1 MIDSIIQIPPF
12 NFRIRSPIAAVA
24 RHIDYFYS
32 SYGKRRPD
40 AFIDFDVQVL
50 PGKGLRRWWRPQAR
64 FLLDDV
70 ESFFPLPMEQAAPM
84 LEWGL
89 NWCLASRP
97 LGYLVMHAGTLARS
111 GDALMMPGSP
121 GAGKST
127 LSASLCLLED
137 WQLFSDELAILDP
150 TSGLLH
156 PHPRPI
162 SLKNDSI
169 RLVAGFPQAQLGA
182 IYTDTHKGTVSHA
195 RCPDHSIATAAA
207 SERARVRWIVF
218 PRFVSGKMANIQEIS
233 RAEAFTLISEQSFN
247 KERMGETG
255 FDALC
260 SMLTGARCFQIEYG
274 STQDGLR
281 LIRDITAT

>member
-1 MIDSIIQIPPF
+1 LIDSIIQIPPF
-12 NFRIRSPIAAVA
+12 NVRVRSPIAAVA
-24 RHIDYFYS
+24 RHLSYFYS
-32 SYGKRRPD
+32 AYGKCQPD
-40 AFIDFDVQVL
+40 SFVDFDVQVL
-50 PGKGLRRWWRPQAR
+50 PGNGLRRWWRPQAR
-64 FLLDDV
+64 FLLDNV

-111 GDALMMPGSP
+111 GNALMMPGSP

-137 WQLFSDELAILDP
+137 WQLLSDELAILDP
-150 TSGLLH
+150 ASGLLH

-169 RLVAGFPQAQLGA
+169 RLVADFPGARLGA
-182 IYTDTHKGTVSHA
+182 VYTDTHKGTISHA
-195 RCPDHSIATAAA
+195 LCPDHSIAKATETAC
-207 SERARVRWIVF
+207 VRWIVF
-218 PRFVSGKMANIQEIS
+218 PRFTAGKAANIEEIS
-233 RAEAFTLISEQSFN
+233 RTEAFTLISEQSFN

-255 FDALC
+255 FQALC
-260 SMLTGARCFQIEYG
+260 SMLTGAQCFQIEYG
-274 STQDGLR
+274 STQDGLK

>member
-1 MIDSIIQIPPF
+1 LIDSIIQIPPF
-12 NFRIRSPIAAVA
+12 NIRIRSPIPAVA
-24 RHIDYFYS
+24 RHISFFYA
-32 SYGKRRPD
+32 SYGKCQQD
-40 AFIDFDVQVL
+40 SFVDFDVQVL
-50 PGKGLRRWWRPQAR
+50 PGNGLRRWWRPQAR

-97 LGYLVMHAGTLARS
+97 LGYLVMHAGTLARA
-111 GDALMMPGSP
+111 GNALMMPGSP

-150 TSGLLH
+150 ASGMLR

-169 RLVAGFPQAQLGA
+169 RLVAEFSQARLGA
-182 IYTDTHKGTVSHA
+182 VYTDTHKGTISHA
-195 RCPDHSIATAAA
+195 RCPDRSIADANE
-207 SERARVRWIVF
+207 SARVRWIVF
-218 PRFVSGKMANIQEIS
+218 PRFVFGKTANIQEIS

-255 FDALC
+255 FQALC
-260 SMLTGARCFQIEYG
+260 DMLTEATCFQIEYG
-274 STQDGLR
+274 STQDGLQ